1 MLITELIEINNTA
14 YIRNYSDKGSY
25 IERDG
30 IKYAEAI
37 DPVGTDR
44 IYTET
49 EEVIPHYERE
59 MVERYP

>member
-1 MLITELIEINNTA
+1 MLITELIEINNTT
-14 YIRNYSDKGSY
+14 YIRNHSDQGLF

-37 DPVGTDR
+37 DPIGTDR

-49 EEVIPHYERE
+49 EEVIPNYESE
-59 MVERYP
+59 MVE

>member
-1 MLITELIEINNTA
+1 MLIAELIEINNTT
-14 YIRNYSDKGSY
+14 YIRNYSDKGLF

-49 EEVIPHYERE
+49 EEVIPNYESE
-59 MVERYP
+59 MVE

>member
-1 MLITELIEINNTA
+1 MLITELIEINDTT
-14 YIRNYSDKGSY
+14 YIRNYSDKRCY

-49 EEVIPHYERE
+49 EDVIPNYESE
-59 MVERYP
+59 MVE

>member
-1 MLITELIEINNTA
+1 MLITELIEINNTT
-14 YIRNYSDKGSY
+14 YIRNYSDQGLF

-30 IKYAEAI
+30 IKYAVDI

-49 EEVIPHYERE
+49 EEVIPNYESE
-59 MVERYP
+59 MVE

>member
-1 MLITELIEINNTA
+1 MLITELIEINNTT
-14 YIRNYSDKGSY
+14 YIRNYSDKGLF

-37 DPVGTDR
+37 DPIGTDR

-49 EEVIPHYERE
+49 EEVIPDYESE
-59 MVERYP
+59 MVE

>member
-1 MLITELIEINNTA
+1 MLITELIEINNTT
-14 YIRNYSDKGSY
+14 YIRNYSDKGLF

-30 IKYAEAI
+30 IKYAEAV

-49 EEVIPHYERE
+49 EEVIPNYESE
-59 MVERYP
+59 MVE

>member
-1 MLITELIEINNTA
+1 MLKTELIEIDNTT
-14 YIRNYSDKGSY
+14 YIHNSSDSGYY

-30 IKYAEAI
+30 IKYVDAI

-49 EEVIPHYERE
+49 EEKYEE
-59 MVERYP
+59 AEQ

>member
-1 MLITELIEINNTA
+1 MLITELIEINNTT
-14 YIRNYSDKGSY
+14 YIRNYSDKGLF

-44 IYTET
+44 LYTET
-49 EEVIPHYERE
+49 EEVIPNYESE
-59 MVERYP
+59 MVE

>member
-1 MLITELIEINNTA
+1 MLITELIEINNTT
-14 YIRNYSDKGSY
+14 YIRNYSDKGLF

-49 EEVIPHYERE
+49 EEVIPNYESE
-59 MVERYP
+59 TVE

>member
-1 MLITELIEINNTA
+1 MLITELIEMNDTT
-14 YIRNYSDKGSY
+14 YIHNYSDKGLF

-49 EEVIPHYERE
+49 EEVIPNYESE
-59 MVERYP
+59 MVE

>member
-1 MLITELIEINNTA
+1 MLITELIEINDTT
-14 YIRNYSDKGSY
+14 YIRNYSDIGLF

-49 EEVIPHYERE
+49 EEVIPNYESE
-59 MVERYP
+59 MVE

>member
-1 MLITELIEINNTA
+1 MVITETVEINNKT
-14 YIRNYSDKGSY
+14 YIRNYSDIGRY

-49 EEVIPHYERE
+49 EEVIPNYESE
-59 MVERYP
+59 MVE

>member
-1 MLITELIEINNTA
+1 MLITELIEINDTT
-14 YIRNYSDKGSY
+14 YIRNYSDQGLF

-30 IKYAEAI
+30 IKFTEAI

-49 EEVIPHYERE
+49 EEVIPNYESE
-59 MVERYP
+59 MVE

>member
-1 MLITELIEINNTA
+1 MRETTLC
-14 YIRNYSDKGSY
+14 Y

-49 EEVIPHYERE
+49 EEVIPNYESE
-59 MVERYP
+59 MVE

>member
-1 MLITELIEINNTA
+1 MLITELIEINNTT
-14 YIRNYSDKGSY
+14 YIRNYSDQGLF

-37 DPVGTDR
+37 DTLGTDR

-49 EEVIPHYERE
+49 EEVIPNYESE
-59 MVERYP
+59 MVE

>member
-1 MLITELIEINNTA
+1 MLITELIEINGTT
-14 YIRNYSDKGSY
+14 YIHNYSDIGCY

-30 IKYAEAI
+30 IKYAVAI

-49 EEVIPHYERE
+49 EEVIPNYESE
-59 MVERYP
+59 MVE

>member
-1 MLITELIEINNTA
+1 MLITELIEINDTT
-14 YIRNYSDKGSY
+14 YIRNYSDKGLF

-49 EEVIPHYERE
+49 EEVIPNYESE
-59 MVERYP
+59 MVA

>member
-1 MLITELIEINNTA
+1 MLITELIEINNTT
-14 YIRNYSDKGSY
+14 YIRNYSDKGLF

-49 EEVIPHYERE
+49 EEVIPNYESE
-59 MVERYP
+59 MVE

>member
-1 MLITELIEINNTA
+1 MLITELIKINNTT
-14 YIRNYSDKGSY
+14 YIRNYSDKGLF

-49 EEVIPHYERE
+49 EEVIPNYESE
-59 MVERYP
+59 MVE

>member
-1 MLITELIEINNTA
+1 MLITELIEINGTT
-14 YIRNYSDKGSY
+14 YIHNYSDKECY

-49 EEVIPHYERE
+49 EEVIPNYESE
-59 MVERYP
+59 MVE

>member
-1 MLITELIEINNTA
+1 MLITELIEINDTT
-14 YIRNYSDKGSY
+14 YIRNYSDQGLF

-37 DPVGTDR
+37 DPIGTDR

-49 EEVIPHYERE
+49 EEVIPNYES
-59 MVERYP
+59 

>member
-1 MLITELIEINNTA
+1 MLITELIEINNTT
-14 YIRNYSDKGSY
+14 YIRNYSDKGLF
-25 IERDG
+25 IERNG

-49 EEVIPHYERE
+49 EEVIPNYESE
-59 MVERYP
+59 MVE

>member
-1 MLITELIEINNTA
+1 MLITELIEINDTT
-14 YIRNYSDKGSY
+14 YIRNYSDKGLF

-37 DPVGTDR
+37 DPVETDR

-49 EEVIPHYERE
+49 EEVIPNYESE
-59 MVERYP
+59 MVE

>member
-1 MLITELIEINNTA
+1 MLITELIEINNTN
-14 YIRNYSDKGSY
+14 YIRNYSNIGCY

-30 IKYAEAI
+30 IKYADAI

-49 EEVIPHYERE
+49 EEVIPNYESE
-59 MVERYP
+59 MVE

>member
-1 MLITELIEINNTA
+1 MLITELIEINDTT
-14 YIRNYSDKGSY
+14 YIRNYSDKGLF

-49 EEVIPHYERE
+49 KEVIPDYESE
-59 MVERYP
+59 MVE

>member
-1 MLITELIEINNTA
+1 MLITETVEINDTT
-14 YIRNYSDKGSY
+14 YIRNYSDKGCY

-30 IKYAEAI
+30 IKYIDAI

-49 EEVIPHYERE
+49 EEVIPNYESE
-59 MVERYP
+59 MVE

>member
-1 MLITELIEINNTA
+1 MLITELIEINDTT
-14 YIRNYSDKGSY
+14 YIRNYSDQGLF

-49 EEVIPHYERE
+49 EEVIPNYESE
-59 MVERYP
+59 IVE

>member
-1 MLITELIEINNTA
+1 MLITELIEINNTT
-14 YIRNYSDKGSY
+14 YIRNYSDIGCY

-30 IKYAEAI
+30 VKYAEAI

-49 EEVIPHYERE
+49 EEVIPDYESE
-59 MVERYP
+59 MVE

>member
-1 MLITELIEINNTA
+1 MLITELIEINNTTD
-14 YIRNYSDKGSY
+14 IRNYSDKGLF

-49 EEVIPHYERE
+49 EEVIPNYESE
-59 MVERYP
+59 MVE

>member
-1 MLITELIEINNTA
+1 MLITELIEINNTT
-14 YIRNYSDKGSY
+14 YIRNYSDKGLF

-44 IYTET
+44 VYTET
-49 EEVIPHYERE
+49 EEVIPNYESE
-59 MVERYP
+59 MVE

>member
-1 MLITELIEINNTA
+1 MVITETVEINNKT
-14 YIRNYSDKGSY
+14 YTRNYSDKGVF

-37 DPVGTDR
+37 DPMGTDR

-49 EEVIPHYERE
+49 EEVIPNYESE
-59 MVERYP
+59 MVE

>member
-1 MLITELIEINNTA
+1 MLITELIEINNTT
-14 YIRNYSDKGSY
+14 YIRNYSDKGLF

-49 EEVIPHYERE
+49 KEVIPNYESE
-59 MVERYP
+59 MVE

>member
-1 MLITELIEINNTA
+1 MLITELIEINDTT
-14 YIRNYSDKGSY
+14 YIRNYSDQGLF

-30 IKYAEAI
+30 IKYAVAI

-49 EEVIPHYERE
+49 EEVIPNYESE
-59 MVERYP
+59 MVE

>member
-1 MLITELIEINNTA
+1 MLITELIEINNTT
-14 YIRNYSDKGSY
+14 YIRNYSDKGLF

-49 EEVIPHYERE
+49 EEVIPDYESE
-59 MVERYP
+59 MVE

>member
-1 MLITELIEINNTA
+1 MLITELIEINDTT
-14 YIRNYSDKGSY
+14 YIRNYSDQGLF

-37 DPVGTDR
+37 DPVETDR

-49 EEVIPHYERE
+49 EEVIPNYESE
-59 MVERYP
+59 MVE